1 MEIDIIGLL
10 ISFSYALDCVESE
23 LIHVTTGH
31 AKRVAYMSICVAEE
45 LGIKGETIQDL
56 AACALM
62 HDNALTQY
70 IAEEYNNEPVIAS
83 ASEPPRRVGLHCI
96 YGERNMKKYPFHTD
110 MTNVILYHHEKADGS
125 GPFEKKWNEVH
136 LFARIIHMCDVIDAF
151 FKQDHYAK
159 QVWDKAKEFAKE
171 HEGTW
176 FDSECV
182 GAFLKIPKEKYVG
195 LMESGEFTNQL
206 WEMIPRQK
214 QEYSFDVLKDLTDI
228 FARITDYKSH
238 FTSTHSIGVANSAY
252 KLSLFMGFDLET
264 ARKMYLA
271 GALHDIGKIAIKND
285 ILEKPA
291 RLTEKEY
298 ANMKDHAWYT
308 YKLLHQVAGFEEI
321 TRWASLHHE
330 KLDGSGYPF
339 GYTAEQLGVNERMM
353 ACVDIYQALTEDR
366 PYKSGMTKEKT
377 FAIMRDMVAHNW
389 IDGDI
394 TEQLIMCFGE

>member
-182 GAFLKIPKEKYVG
+182 DAFLKIPKEKYVG

-238 FTSTHSIGVANSAY
+238 FTSTHSTGVANSAY

>member
-1 MEIDIIGLL
+1 MKIDIIGLL

-31 AKRVAYMSICVAEE
+31 AKRVAYMSICVAGE
-45 LGIKGETIQDL
+45 LGIKGDAIQDL

-151 FKQDHYAK
+151 FKQDNYAK
-159 QVWDKAKEFAKE
+159 QVWDKAKAFAKE

-182 GAFLKIPKEKYVG
+182 DAFVKIPKEKYVG

-214 QEYSFDVLKDLTDI
+214 EEYSFEVLKDLTDI
-228 FARITDYKSH
+228 FAKITDYKSH

-252 KLSLFMGFDLET
+252 QLSLFMGFDIKT
-264 ARKMYLA
+264 AQKMYLA

-339 GYTAEQLGVNERMM
+339 GYTAEQLGTNERMM

-366 PYKSGMTKEKT
+366 PYKAGMTKEKT
-377 FAIMRDMVAHNW
+377 FAIMRDMAAKNW
-389 IDGDI
+389 IDSDI
-394 TEQLIMCFGE
+394 TEQLVKCFGE